1 MVLFKKEF
9 IDERREEFMNLI
21 AKIQYEVKSENIWV
35 DAKEQSRTIEG
46 NVITFTLLFDNTLQS
61 SHTITGLRLLDS
73 GGAVIAARDL
83 SIEVNS
89 AQTVLFELKISY
101 EEV

>member
-21 AKIQYEVKSENIWV
+21 AKIQYEVNLGDVWLE
-35 DAKEQSRTIEG
+35 AKEQSREIDG
-46 NVITFTLLFDNTLQS
+46 NVITFTLLLANTLQS

-73 GGAVIAARDL
+73 SGEVIASRDL

-89 AQTVLFELKISY
+89 TQTVLFELKISY

>member
-21 AKIQYEVKSENIWV
+21 AKIQYEVNLGDVWLE
-35 DAKEQSRTIEG
+35 AKEQSREIDG
-46 NVITFTLLFDNTLQS
+46 NVITFTLLLANTLQS

-73 GGAVIAARDL
+73 NGEVIASRDL

-89 AQTVLFELKISY
+89 TQTVLFELKISY

>member
-21 AKIQYEVKSENIWV
+21 AKIQYEVKSADVWLE
-35 DAKEQSRTIEG
+35 AKEQSRVIDG
-46 NVITFTLLFDNTLQS
+46 NVITFTLLLANTLQS

-73 GGAVIAARDL
+73 SGEVIASRDL

-89 AQTVLFELKISY
+89 TQTVLFELKISY

>member
-46 NVITFTLLFDNTLQS
+46 NAITFTLLFDNTLQS